1 MNARSRNISLCL
13 GRNLGCFRNDQAG
26 AGALSVVQGV
36 QGLRRVPFPSPA
48 PRERRHENAVLERT
62 SAEFDCVKA
71 GLAVKLSRQT
81 KRSETE
87 RVGLLIGRK
96 TDEKVNFICRVL
108 SRARD
113 VY

>member
-1 MNARSRNISLCL
+1 MVMSPQVNWLFFKAVR
-13 GRNLGCFRNDQAG
+13 AG
-26 AGALSVVQGV
+26 Q
-36 QGLRRVPFPSPA
+36 
-48 PRERRHENAVLERT
+48 
-62 SAEFDCVKA
+62 
-71 GLAVKLSRQT
+71 AVKLSRQT
-81 KRSETE
+81 KRSQTE

>member
-1 MNARSRNISLCL
+1 M
-13 GRNLGCFRNDQAG
+13 
-26 AGALSVVQGV
+26 VM
-36 QGLRRVPFPSPA
+36 SPQV
-48 PRERRHENAVLERT
+48 NWLFFKAVR
-62 SAEFDCVKA
+62 A

-108 SRARD
+108 SRPRD
-113 VY
+113 VS